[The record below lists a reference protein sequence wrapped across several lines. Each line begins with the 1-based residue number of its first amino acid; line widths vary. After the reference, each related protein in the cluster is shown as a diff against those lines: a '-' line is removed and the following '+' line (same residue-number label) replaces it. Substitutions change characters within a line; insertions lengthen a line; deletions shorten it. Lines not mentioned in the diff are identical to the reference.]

1 MAGRLSGIVTTYDT
15 RKLKQELEEQKTV
28 IAKLKEDL
36 EYVWSKQIRDNST
49 RVTAIDELHKS
60 SFKQKGQI
68 ASLTDR
74 VQAMELKI
82 DEEITRVKKELLHE
96 IYKVDDQVDEIY
108 QKTMILWGEQS
119 SSDEESAEN
128 PPENPPE

>member
-1 MAGRLSGIVTTYDT
+1 MTTYDT
-15 RKLKQELEEQKTV
+15 RKLKQELEEQKGV

-36 EYVWSKQIRDNST
+36 EYVWSKQIRDNNT
-49 RVTAIDELHKS
+49 RVTAADELQKS

-74 VQAMELKI
+74 MQAMELKI
-82 DEEITRVKKELLHE
+82 DEKMQASEIRVKKELLQE
-96 IYKVDDQVDEIY
+96 IYRVEEQVDDVTQMAM
-108 QKTMILWGEQS
+108 TLWEERS

-128 PPENPPE
+128 PLE

>member
-1 MAGRLSGIVTTYDT
+1 MAGSLSGIVTTYDT
-15 RKLKQELEEQKTV
+15 RKLKQELEEQKSV

-49 RVTAIDELHKS
+49 RATAIDELHKS

-82 DEEITRVKKELLHE
+82 DEKITIVKKELLHE
-96 IYKVDDQVDEIY
+96 IYKVDEQVDEIY
-108 QKTMILWGEQS
+108 QKTMILWDEQS

-128 PPENPPE
+128 PRE